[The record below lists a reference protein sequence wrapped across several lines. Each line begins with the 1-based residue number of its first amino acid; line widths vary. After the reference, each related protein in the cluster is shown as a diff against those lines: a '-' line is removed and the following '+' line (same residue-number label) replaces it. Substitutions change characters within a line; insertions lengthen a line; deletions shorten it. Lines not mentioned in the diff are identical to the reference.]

1 MNIRTLFSLIFFSY
15 ICFIS
20 GTSLA
25 QNFEEISHNK
35 IYQSNDKV
43 KSSQLGFYFKI
54 PNGWR
59 GGLMDGSSVFVMDRL
74 DELASAYLIVDF
86 ASKDELQSVLSNY
99 IPMDDYS
106 GLTPNGKLKAEAD
119 GSYSNQ
125 FTYESYQ
132 GTYSARAIGRVGEF
146 GVSSIA
152 IIIFDQ
158 SNYES
163 AELDLDMICREM
175 TFKEPSQK
183 VNSNS
188 NSIRNNN
195 DWGNYMRGR
204 HIKYMKTDNGLSEK
218 DAIWLCSDGSY
229 ARYNTTNYISSGAA
243 MNFDAHQSGEEF
255 GNWEVNGSRLILKSK
270 NGGQQSFTLELMD
283 DKLYMNGVQYFRL
296 NNERCN

>member
-1 MNIRTLFSLIFFSY
+1 MNIRTLFSLFFFSY

-119 GSYSNQ
+119 GNYSNQ

-183 VNSNS
+183 VNSS
-188 NSIRNNN
+188 WQKRVRNSI
-195 DWGNYMRGR
+195 
-204 HIKYMKTDNGLSEK
+204 
-218 DAIWLCSDGSY
+218 
-229 ARYNTTNYISSGAA
+229 
-243 MNFDAHQSGEEF
+243 
-255 GNWEVNGSRLILKSK
+255 
-270 NGGQQSFTLELMD
+270 TLLP
-283 DKLYMNGVQYFRL
+283 
-296 NNERCN
+296 